1 MKNKNMKYI
10 IIITIILLFI
20 FLIYLTYN
28 DDKNIE
34 NFGIIDMQN
43 HAEKLNK
50 DIQTLDEYF
59 SMKSK
64 DQVLKKKIKNIKRTF
79 NDLNNSSDIKYYID
93 LVIEIKNL
101 ECYLLND
108 DKYKSKKHNH
118 QLHNLLE
125 NITKGIENI
134 NKSFSDIKNKS
145 TDLITTLYTEMNK
158 NPKTISR
165 IQNNI
170 ENIFQ
175 DNKDLKNDFIKILN
189 NKNIM
194 SKYNNL
200 LSDNP
205 NNNNVSN
212 FNNNVVSSLSSVTS
226 SNPL

>member
-34 NFGIIDMQN
+34 NFGIIDMQH
-43 HAEKLNK
+43 HAEKLNR

-59 SMKSK
+59 GMKSK
-64 DQVLKKKIKNIKRTF
+64 DQDLKKKIKDIKKTF

-108 DKYKSKKHNH
+108 DKYKSRRHNH
-118 QLHNLLE
+118 RLHSLLE

-145 TDLITTLYTEMNK
+145 MDLITTLYTEMNK

-175 DNKDLKNDFIKILN
+175 DNKDLKNDFTKILH

-226 SNPL
+226 SIPL